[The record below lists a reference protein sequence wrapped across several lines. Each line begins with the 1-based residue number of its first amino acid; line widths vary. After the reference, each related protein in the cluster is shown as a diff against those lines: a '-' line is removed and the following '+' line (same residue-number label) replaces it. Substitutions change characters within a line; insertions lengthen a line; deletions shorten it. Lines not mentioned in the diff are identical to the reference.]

1 MNLKPKKRATS
12 RFPESV
18 SVGYTDPGPMS
29 QRLEF
34 HARPGGPVEVVLS
47 KYPGIASRYMIP
59 RADARKMF
67 RELSAY
73 LERE

>member
-1 MNLKPKKRATS
+1 
-12 RFPESV
+12 
-18 SVGYTDPGPMS
+18 MS

-73 LERE
+73 LDRE